1 MIERLL
7 FGISVLFGFLAW
19 GVVCRA
25 YVWPQLR
32 VRELHDAARPI
43 LFLHVFRFVGAA
55 FLIPGV
61 VGPDLPSAFAAP
73 AAYGD
78 LGAMGLAW
86 LALALGRRAGSRVAL
101 WVFNLWGTMDLLFAF
116 YQGIR
121 LDIPPSQWGTGFLIL
136 TVYVPLL
143 LCTHAM
149 LYVLLLRRSQ
159 SHDTVGVPRREARP

>member
-1 MIERLL
+1 MTERLL
-7 FGISVLFGFLAW
+7 FGSSVVLSFLAW
-19 GVVCRA
+19 GVVCLA
-25 YVWPQLR
+25 YVWPHLR
-32 VRELHDAARPI
+32 TLELHDAARPI
-43 LFLHVFRFVGAA
+43 LFLHVFRFVGAG

-61 VGPDLPSAFAAP
+61 VGPELPSAFAAP

-86 LALALGRRAGSRVAL
+86 LALALGRRPGSRVAL
-101 WVFNLWGTMDLLFAF
+101 WVFNLWGAVDLLFAF

-121 LDIPPSQWGTGFLIL
+121 LDIEPSAWGAAFLIL

-149 LYVLLLRRSQ
+149 LFVLLLRR
-159 SHDTVGVPRREARP
+159 